1 MKPRWMRHVF
11 NLYPPFLGAGIHV
24 AEIAPDWRYV
34 RVEMP
39 LRWRNRNYVGSHFG
53 GSLYAMADPFLMI
66 MAIENLGPGYVVW
79 DKAAEIQF
87 VSPGRGRVTVEFR
100 LTEEELQ
107 AMREQT
113 AGGERYLPWF
123 AVEVRDDDGRLVA
136 RVRKQLYVKRK
147 ASSEGQA

>member
-39 LRWRNRNYVGSHFG
+39 LRWRNRNYVGTHFG
-53 GSLYAMADPFLMI
+53 GSLYAMADPFFMI
-66 MAIENLGPGYVVW
+66 MAMKNLGPDYVVW
-79 DKAAEIQF
+79 DRSAEIQF
-87 VSPGRGRVTVEFR
+87 VSPGRGRVTAEFR
-100 LTEEELQ
+100 LTEEDLQ
-107 AMREQT
+107 EMRERSA
-113 AGGERYLPWF
+113 AGEKHLPWF
-123 AVEVRDDDGRLVA
+123 AVEVRGDDGTLVA

-147 ASSEGQA
+147 GAGGGQA